1 MNFASRCNIYILVH
15 EGVFKETEIDINNDK
30 YLRLACKYY
39 DVTILPTD
47 TRKWDELLTDLIID
61 YLTVNINMTEKVL
74 LK

>member
-30 YLRLACKYY
+30 YLHLACKYY
-39 DVTILPTD
+39 DVTISPTD
-47 TRKWDELLTDLIID
+47 IRKWDELLTDLIID